1 MFNINIEIFS
11 VILMLNNNESIH
23 NQNFSSYCY
32 YILKRMVA
40 QEEHGDGI
48 PNFLVSTPSRLAQI
62 FKKKKEQ
69 DDIESVADQKV
80 IIQLV

>member
-1 MFNINIEIFS
+1 
-11 VILMLNNNESIH
+11 
-23 NQNFSSYCY
+23 
-32 YILKRMVA
+32 MVA

-69 DDIESVADQKV
+69 DDVEFVADQKV